1 MVFAQSPEQKSNMGQ
16 LLKETMAQLGGRG
29 GGTADLAQGGLP
41 AEVVNW
47 KGIESVLLDVA
58 EKLAANQR
66 E

>member
-1 MVFAQSPEQKSNMGQ
+1 MGQ
-16 LLKETMAQLGGRG
+16 LLKESMAQLGGRG

-41 AEVVNW
+41 TQAVNW
-47 KGIESVLLDVA
+47 KDIEKLLLDVG